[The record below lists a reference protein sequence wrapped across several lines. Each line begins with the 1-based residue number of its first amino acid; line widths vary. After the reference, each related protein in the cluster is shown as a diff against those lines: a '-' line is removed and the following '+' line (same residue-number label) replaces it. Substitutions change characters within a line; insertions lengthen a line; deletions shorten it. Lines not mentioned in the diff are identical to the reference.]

1 MPRGPSQPLG
11 PREPRVVTRCQ
22 VELEGP
28 LGRVIADS
36 EDLSATGVFVR
47 TDELLRVG
55 KKLDLKVALPGG
67 PTVVVR
73 ARVAHVIKPSVAAAL
88 GRHQGMG
95 FELFDEDEVAENAS
109 ALAQI
114 RRYLSALQRDAAPPP
129 THTTAARIVV
139 CEPSAPLRTRLVR
152 ALERVGFRVDPHAD
166 PHAALLACEVE
177 RPDAVITAE
186 QIPGATG
193 KLDGAGVVRRLAHH
207 PLLVDVPVVMTGDD
221 GSDLARLA
229 AYRIGVR
236 EYIPKPFTDD
246 ELVIRVH
253 RLTLPAAA
261 EPTASL
267 RGSLADV
274 GVTTLLS
281 LFEFE
286 RKSGILMLM
295 RDGELARL
303 LVGDGRVIR
312 VEAGEPDLPVRDRL
326 AAVLDWATGEF
337 EFASCTVGGDDEVGI
352 PTTVLLLDHARIK
365 DERGRE

>member
-1 MPRGPSQPLG
+1 
-11 PREPRVVTRCQ
+11 VVTRCQ

-55 KKLDLKVALPGG
+55 KKVTLRVTLPNGA
-67 PTVVVR
+67 TVSVR

-95 FELFDEDEVAENAS
+95 FELLAEDAEPDNAA
-109 ALAQI
+109 ALNAI
-114 RRYLSALQRDAAPPP
+114 RRYLSSQRAESTRPVVL
-129 THTTAARIVV
+129 TTAARVIVA
-139 CEPSAPLRTRLVR
+139 EPQKPLRARLVR
-152 ALERVGFRVDPHAD
+152 ALERVGFRVDAHD
-166 PHAALLACEVE
+166 EGRSALLACEVE
-177 RPDAVITAE
+177 RPDVVVTADTLTD
-186 QIPGATG
+186 I
-193 KLDGAGVVRRLAHH
+193 DGAELVRQLAHH
-207 PLLVDVPVVMTGDD
+207 PMLVDVPVVMTAVD

-236 EYIPKPFTDD
+236 EYIPKPFTDE

-253 RLTLPAAA
+253 RLTVTTTA

-267 RGSLADV
+267 RGSLGDV
-274 GVTTLLS
+274 GMTTLLS

-295 RDGELARL
+295 REGELARV
-303 LVGDGRVIR
+303 LVLDGRVIK
-312 VEAGEPDLPVRDRL
+312 VESGEPERPARERL
-326 AAVLDWATGEF
+326 LALLDWTGGEF
-337 EFASCTVGGDDEVGI
+337 EFASCTVGGDDEVDL
-352 PTTVLLLDHARIK
+352 PTTPLLLEHARLR

>member
-1 MPRGPSQPLG
+1 
-11 PREPRVVTRCQ
+11 VTRCQ

-55 KKLDLKVALPGG
+55 KKLDLTVALPGG

-73 ARVAHVIKPSVAAAL
+73 ARVAHVIKPSVATAL

-95 FELFDEDEVAENAS
+95 FELLGEDEIAENAS

-114 RRYLSALQRDAAPPP
+114 RRYLSAIQRDAAPPP
-129 THTTAARIVV
+129 TQLPARGAARVVV

-186 QIPGATG
+186 QMPGATG
-193 KLDGAGVVRRLAHH
+193 GLDGAGVVRRLAHH

-253 RLTLPAAA
+253 RLTLPTAA

-312 VEAGEPDLPVRDRL
+312 VEAGEPGLPVRDRL
-326 AAVLDWATGEF
+326 AAVLDWASGEF

-365 DERGRE
+365 DERSRE

>member
-1 MPRGPSQPLG
+1 MGRTTTQ
-11 PREPRVVTRCQ
+11 REQRVVARCQ

-28 LGRVIADS
+28 LGRVLADS

-55 KKLDLKVALPGG
+55 KKVELKVTLPSGV
-67 PTVVVR
+67 TVHVR
-73 ARVAHVIKPSVAAAL
+73 ARVAHVIKPSVATAL

-95 FELFDEDEVAENAS
+95 FELFDEEASPENTG

-114 RRYLSALQRDAAPPP
+114 RRYLSSLRADSSPPVAV
-129 THTTAARIVV
+129 HTTSPRVV
-139 CEPSAPLRTRLVR
+139 VAEPSAPLRARLVR
-152 ALERVGFRVDPHAD
+152 ALERVGFRVDAHAD
-166 PHAALLACEVE
+166 PHSALLTCEVE
-177 RPDAVITAE
+177 RPDVVITAE
-186 QIPGATG
+186 VMNDLTGAD
-193 KLDGAGVVRRLAHH
+193 LVRRLAHH
-207 PLLVDVPVVMTGDD
+207 PMLVDVPVVMTGDD

-253 RLTLPAAA
+253 RLTVPTAA

-274 GVTTLLS
+274 AVTTLLS

-286 RKSGILMLM
+286 KKSGILMLM
-295 RDGELARL
+295 REGELARL
-303 LVGDGRVIR
+303 LVNDGQVIK
-312 VEAGEPDLPVRDRL
+312 VEASEMGSTPRDRL
-326 AAVLDWATGEF
+326 FAVMDWSSGEF
-337 EFASCTVGGDDEVGI
+337 EFASCTVGGTDELGI
-352 PTTVLLLDHARIK
+352 PTTPLLLEHARIK
-365 DERGRE
+365 DERSRE